1 MTRADCTP
9 IAAASALS
17 LSRFRGH
24 QQTAYGRQGVR
35 DGETQA
41 TFAFVDEE
49 KAVFPVVVLCEVLG
63 VSTSGYYA
71 WLRRPPSRRAVEDA
85 RLGALIVAS
94 HARSR
99 RTYGRPRILADLRA
113 QGEHISG
120 KRVGRLMGILRL
132 GSIRRPRFTAT
143 TDSQHQQPIAP
154 NRLQRAFKVEALN
167 TVWVGDV
174 TYIWTW
180 AGWLYLAVV
189 LDLASRR
196 VVGWAT
202 SETNDR
208 GRALEALEKAV
219 KQRRPPPGLL
229 HHTDRGSPYASR
241 AYREALRRIG
251 AVASM
256 SRTGDCWD
264 NAVAE
269 SFFGTLRAEL
279 LDHEKHATRAAAEA
293 ALGSYIDGFYNLS
306 RRHSSDE
313 YLSPMEYELR
323 LLSASRAA

>member
-1 MTRADCTP
+1 MK
-9 IAAASALS
+9 
-17 LSRFRGH
+17 
-24 QQTAYGRQGVR
+24 
-35 DGETQA
+35 
-41 TFAFVDEE
+41 FAFIHAE
-49 KAVFPVVVLCEVLG
+49 KAVFPVLVLCEVLG

-71 WLRRPPSRRAVEDA
+71 WIRRPRSRRAAEDA
-85 RLGALIVAS
+85 RLGAAIAAS

-113 QGEHISG
+113 QGERVSG
-120 KRVGRLMGILRL
+120 KRVARLMRQRGLA
-132 GSIRRPRFTAT
+132 SIRRPRFTAT
-143 TDSQHQQPIAP
+143 TDSQHKQPVAP
-154 NRLQRAFKVEALN
+154 NLLQRAFKVKAMN

-180 AGWLYLAVV
+180 AGWLYLAAVI
-189 LDLASRR
+189 DLASRR

-202 SETNDR
+202 SENNDR
-208 GRALEALEKAV
+208 VLALKALDVAV
-219 KQRRPPPGLL
+219 RCRRPRRGLV

-241 AYREALRRIG
+241 QYRTALKRIG

-279 LDHEKHATRAAAEA
+279 LDHERYETRAAAEA
-293 ALGSYIDGFYNLS
+293 AVRGYIEGFYNPT
-306 RRHSSDE
+306 RRHSSIG
-313 YLSPMEYELR
+313 YLSPMEFELR

>member
-1 MTRADCTP
+1 
-9 IAAASALS
+9 
-17 LSRFRGH
+17 
-24 QQTAYGRQGVR
+24 VK
-35 DGETQA
+35 
-41 TFAFVDEE
+41 FAFIHAE
-49 KAVFPVVVLCEVLG
+49 KAVFPVLVLCEVLG

-71 WLRRPPSRRAVEDA
+71 WIRRPRSRRAAEDA
-85 RLGALIVAS
+85 RLGAAIAAS

-113 QGEHISG
+113 QGERVSG
-120 KRVGRLMGILRL
+120 KRVARLMRQRGLA
-132 GSIRRPRFTAT
+132 SIRRPRFTAT
-143 TDSQHQQPIAP
+143 TDSQHKQPVAP
-154 NRLQRAFKVEALN
+154 NLLQRAFKVKAMN

-180 AGWLYLAVV
+180 AGWLYLAAVI
-189 LDLASRR
+189 DLASRR

-202 SETNDR
+202 SENNDR
-208 GRALEALEKAV
+208 VLALKALDVAV
-219 KQRRPPPGLL
+219 RCRRPRRGLV

-241 AYREALRRIG
+241 QYRTALKRIG

-279 LDHEKHATRAAAEA
+279 LDHERYETRAAAEA
-293 ALGSYIDGFYNLS
+293 AVRGYIEGFYNPT
-306 RRHSSDE
+306 RRHSSIG
-313 YLSPMEYELR
+313 YLSPMEFELR